1 MRATLA
7 ITLILAAPAARG
19 DAIDNLQPG
28 EWYEVPNSHMRQVD
42 PCPQRTCSYSAVE
55 GQAAVMDDW
64 SGGAFDTQRDRL
76 IIWGGGHGGYAGNEV
91 YAFDLGA
98 LTWSR
103 VSEPSDPVTPDVP
116 YDPDGNPEARHTYNY
131 IQYLP
136 PPIDRL
142 VSSGGS
148 AFYQT
153 GQTGTRHVDAF
164 DFSTN
169 KWEPGRFA
177 DTPCNNLIGSIT
189 AFDPVS
195 GHLFQHGG
203 DQSWLIELDLAGN
216 AWAEH
221 GDQFSGSYVDYYKTA
236 AIDPNARKMVAVG
249 NGEVWTWDLG
259 AQGQI
264 SGMMVTTTG
273 PTDAQAVASPG
284 LEYDPTIQELVAWAD
299 GTTVYSL
306 NVPTLVWTAHPPAQT
321 NTVTPTA
328 RNGNGT
334 FGRFRYSPIRNVYV
348 LVNNVDEDVFVYK
361 LSPGGGVPPADFGT
375 NQDLAMAAGDGGGAR
390 DLAGAPRDMAAGA
403 GDAGGGGTPDGCGCT
418 VGARPASHAA
428 LALVALLAL
437 AALRWRR

>member
-1 MRATLA
+1 
-7 ITLILAAPAARG
+7 
-19 DAIDNLQPG
+19 
-28 EWYEVPNSHMRQVD
+28 
-42 PCPQRTCSYSAVE
+42 
-55 GQAAVMDDW
+55 
-64 SGGAFDTQRDRL
+64 
-76 IIWGGGHGGYAGNEV
+76 
-91 YAFDLGA
+91 
-98 LTWSR
+98 
-103 VSEPSDPVTPDVP
+103 
-116 YDPDGNPEARHTYNY
+116 
-131 IQYLP
+131 
-136 PPIDRL
+136 
-142 VSSGGS
+142 
-148 AFYQT
+148 
-153 GQTGTRHVDAF
+153 
-164 DFSTN
+164 
-169 KWEPGRFA
+169 
-177 DTPCNNLIGSIT
+177 
-189 AFDPVS
+189 
-195 GHLFQHGG
+195 
-203 DQSWLIELDLAGN
+203 
-216 AWAEH
+216 
-221 GDQFSGSYVDYYKTA
+221 
-236 AIDPNARKMVAVG
+236 MVAVG